1 MRRGDPFSVA
11 RDKMTDRAI
20 FENYFSLLRE
30 TLEEHGLKNR
40 PGQIYNCDESG
51 MPLEHTPPKTIA
63 IKGTKKVCQ
72 ITSGNKTQISILA
85 CANAFGEV
93 IPPMVIFGEKGLILN
108 CQMGKCL
115 EQLVVYDKS

>member
-1 MRRGDPFSVA
+1 
-11 RDKMTDRAI
+11 MTDRAI

-85 CANAFGEV
+85 CANAFIGEV
-93 IPPMVIFGEKGLILN
+93 IPPMVI
-108 CQMGKCL
+108 
-115 EQLVVYDKS
+115 VYDKS

>member
-40 PGQIYNCDESG
+40 PGQIYNCDESR
-51 MPLEHTPPKTIA
+51 MPLEHTSPKTIA

-72 ITSGNKTQISILA
+72 ITSGNKLRS
-85 CANAFGEV
+85 AFWHV
-93 IPPMVIFGEKGLILN
+93 PML
-108 CQMGKCL
+108 
-115 EQLVVYDKS
+115 LVK